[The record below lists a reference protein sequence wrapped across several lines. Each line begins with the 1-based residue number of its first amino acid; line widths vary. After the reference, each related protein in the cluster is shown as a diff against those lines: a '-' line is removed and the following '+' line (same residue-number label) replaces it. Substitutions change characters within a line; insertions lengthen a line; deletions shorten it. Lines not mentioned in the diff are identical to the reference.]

1 MDMKVCSKCGPP
13 AQPIENFAIRNRARG
28 TRQAMCKSCQNKY
41 VRAHYQIHRAKYIK
55 KARTR
60 NIEQIR
66 MNYEFIVEYLKNHP
80 CADCGESDIVVLEFD
95 HQRDKVADVSLL
107 ARDGY
112 SLDKIKREIDKCE
125 VVCAN
130 CHRRRTAKQ
139 FGTYRYRLG

>member
-1 MDMKVCSKCGPP
+1 VRKTHSALYEIVLRQYSEEGKKPT
-13 AQPIENFAIRNRARG
+13 
-28 TRQAMCKSCQNKY
+28 TRFETGS
-41 VRAHYQIHRAKYIK
+41 
-55 KARTR
+55 
-60 NIEQIR
+60 
-66 MNYEFIVEYLKNHP
+66 KNHP